1 VAINTENGD
10 KSGDKM
16 MSDVFVIGAGCSV
29 PYGFPTGTMLMQK
42 LKDFNYGDS
51 NVDSPSFRPPSYLFD
66 LYYELFGKY
75 QEYANLRKAG
85 GQYSFE
91 ADGIEVK
98 VSNKISETIAPF
110 AKSIRHS
117 MMVSTDEFLK
127 NRLGQEKSEEADFGK
142 RLIAREILMAE
153 KESENSY
160 VRGGEGKK
168 KEQRLGNIDWI
179 QHLLSLIDQQDNW
192 EEILKQTVFLT
203 FNYDR
208 VLEYCIFLYLTSD
221 KQYADADAQAFI
233 KEMQIHHVNG
243 FIGSLEEIP
252 FGAVEN
258 GKYQEIAKRMETV
271 WEKRQNRDESEK
283 EKYQGF
289 LKNAE
294 RVYFMG
300 FSYIPDN
307 LESIGIPRGAE
318 IIRNAK
324 VYATA
329 MGLSSQNRLRI
340 STYLDLMDFE
350 KRNEPEPMPEIEVQ
364 RTPFKNSIMRQQ
376 EYKQKEK
383 WAKDQIRNRRIR
395 YENRILKDASAVDLI
410 LDYYTLP

>member
-1 VAINTENGD
+1 MKNKPDI
-10 KSGDKM
+10 
-16 MSDVFVIGAGCSV
+16 FVVGVGCSV
-29 PYGFPTGTMLMQK
+29 SYGFPTGAMLMQN
-42 LKDFNYGDS
+42 LKNFDYGRKFPRDPNDS
-51 NVDSPSFRPPSYLFD
+51 SDIFLVD
-66 LYYELFGKY
+66 LYQEHFGYSSTDNKRQY
-75 QEYANLRKAG
+75 RKDYAWVLPYTEHENFYNQLM
-85 GQYSFE
+85 
-91 ADGIEVK
+91 DGIVL
-98 VSNKISETIAPF
+98 PF
-110 AKSIRHS
+110 SQSIRHS

-127 NRLGQEKSEEADFGK
+127 NRLSQEKSNEVDFGK
-142 RLIAREILMAE
+142 RLIAYEILMAE
-153 KESENSY
+153 QKS
-160 VRGGEGKK
+160 
-168 KEQRLGNIDWI
+168 RLWNIDWI
-179 QHLLSLIDQQDNW
+179 QHLLSRIDQQDDW

-208 VLEYCIFLYLTSD
+208 VLEYCVFLYLTSD
-221 KQYADADAQAFI
+221 KQYAEADAHAFI
-233 KEMQIHHVNG
+233 KEMQIFHVNG

-294 RVYFMG
+294 RVYFLG

-329 MGLSSQNRLRI
+329 MGLSSQNCLRI
-340 STYLDLMDFE
+340 STYLDLKDFE

-364 RTPFKNSIMRQQ
+364 RTGLMSDAMYRREYEKQ
-376 EYKQKEK
+376 ERA
-383 WAKDQIRNRRIR
+383 AKKQIRSRRIR

-410 LDYYTLP
+410 LDYYTLA

>member
-1 VAINTENGD
+1 
-10 KSGDKM
+10 
-16 MSDVFVIGAGCSV
+16 MSDIFIIGAGCSV
-29 PYGFPTGTMLMQK
+29 PYGFPTGRDLMQS
-42 LKDFNYGDS
+42 LKNFNYGRKFPRSTYDTS
-51 NVDSPSFRPPSYLFD
+51 DIFLVD
-66 LYYELFGKY
+66 LYQEHFGYSSTDNKRQY
-75 QEYANLRKAG
+75 GKDYAWVLPDTEHENF
-85 GQYSFE
+85 Y
-91 ADGIEVK
+91 
-98 VSNKISETIAPF
+98 NKLMDEIVLPF
-110 AKSIRHS
+110 SRSVQNS

-127 NRLGQEKSEEADFGK
+127 NRLDQKQSEQANFGK
-142 RLIAREILMAE
+142 RLIAYEILKAE
-153 KESENSY
+153 QKSLKQPSIS
-160 VRGGEGKK
+160 KK
-168 KEQRLGNIDWI
+168 ISKPSNDKWLGNIDWM
-179 QHLLSLIDQQDNW
+179 QHLLSLIDQQSNW

-208 VLEYCIFLYLTSD
+208 VLEYCIFLYLISD
-221 KQYADADAQAFI
+221 KQYVVADAHGFI
-233 KEMQIHHVNG
+233 KEMQIYHVNG
-243 FIGSLEEIP
+243 FIGPLEEIP

-289 LKNAE
+289 LKNAQ

-307 LESIGIPRGAE
+307 LESIGINRRAE
-318 IIRNAK
+318 IIQDAE

-340 STYLDLMDFE
+340 SAYLDLKDFE

-364 RTPFKNSIMRQQ
+364 RGPFMTDIMYQQ
-376 EYKQKEK
+376 EYEKQERA
-383 WAKDQIRNRRIR
+383 AKKQIRSRRIR

-410 LDYYTLP
+410 LDYYTFQ

>member
-1 VAINTENGD
+1 
-10 KSGDKM
+10 
-16 MSDVFVIGAGCSV
+16 MSDVFIIGAGCSV
-29 PYGFPTGTMLMQK
+29 PYGFPTGAMLMEK
-42 LKDFNYGDS
+42 LKKFNYKDRIEYTAQHLL
-51 NVDSPSFRPPSYLFD
+51 DRHYLFD
-66 LYYELFGKY
+66 LYPERLSITYD
-75 QEYANLRKAG
+75 EYINKASQISG
-85 GQYSFE
+85 YNTRLNSEKQTVNN
-91 ADGIEVK
+91 I
-98 VSNKISETIAPF
+98 VSSIAKDF

-127 NRLGQEKSEEADFGK
+127 NRLGQKQNEQADFGK
-142 RLIAREILMAE
+142 RLIAYEILKAE
-153 KESENSY
+153 HEST
-160 VRGGEGKK
+160 KPLK
-168 KEQRLGNIDWI
+168 DKWLGNIDWI
-179 QHLLSLIDQQDNW
+179 QHLLSRIDQQDNW

-221 KQYADADAQAFI
+221 KQYADADAHSFI

-271 WEKRQNRDESEK
+271 WEKRQNRDETEK
-283 EKYQGF
+283 AKYQEF
-289 LKNAE
+289 LKSAQ

-329 MGLSSQNRLRI
+329 MGLSPQNRLRI
-340 STYLDLMDFE
+340 STYLDLKDFE

-364 RTPFKNSIMRQQ
+364 YQPFKNSIMRQQ

-383 WAKDQIRNRRIR
+383 WAKDQIRSRRIR

-410 LDYYTLP
+410 LDYYTLA

>member
-1 VAINTENGD
+1 
-10 KSGDKM
+10 
-16 MSDVFVIGAGCSV
+16 MSDVFIIGAGCSV
-29 PYGFPTGTMLMQK
+29 PYGFPTGAMLMQK
-42 LKDFNYGDS
+42 LKNFNYGDS
-51 NVDSPSFRPPSYLFD
+51 NIDSPSFRPPSYLFD

-91 ADGIEVK
+91 ADGIEVM
-98 VSNKISETIAPF
+98 VSNKISETIAHF

-168 KEQRLGNIDWI
+168 KEQWLGNIDWI
-179 QHLLSLIDQQDNW
+179 QHLLSRIDQQSNW

-221 KQYADADAQAFI
+221 KQYADADAHAFI
-233 KEMQIHHVNG
+233 KEMQIFHVNG
-243 FIGSLEEIP
+243 FIGPLEKIP
-252 FGAVEN
+252 FGAVGN

-271 WEKRQNRDESEK
+271 WEKREKHDESEK
-283 EKYQGF
+283 AKYREF
-289 LKNAE
+289 LKNAQ

-300 FSYIPDN
+300 FSYIPGN
-307 LESIGIPRGAE
+307 LESIGIPRDAK
-318 IIRNAK
+318 IIQNAK

-329 MGLSSQNRLRI
+329 MGLSPQNRLRI

-364 RTPFKNSIMRQQ
+364 YQPFKNSIMRQQ
-376 EYKQKEK
+376 EYKQNEK
-383 WAKDQIRNRRIR
+383 WAKDQIRSRRIR

-410 LDYYTLP
+410 LDYYTLA

>member
-1 VAINTENGD
+1 
-10 KSGDKM
+10 
-16 MSDVFVIGAGCSV
+16 MSDVFIIGAGCSV
-29 PYGFPTGTMLMQK
+29 PYGFPTGAMLMQK
-42 LKDFNYGDS
+42 LKNFNYGRKFPRDGDS
-51 NVDSPSFRPPSYLFD
+51 TSDIFLVD
-66 LYYELFGKY
+66 LYQEHFGY
-75 QEYANLRKAG
+75 SSVDNRR
-85 GQYSFE
+85 QYGK
-91 ADGIEVK
+91 DYTWVLPY
-98 VSNKISETIAPF
+98 SEHEDLYNRLMDEIVLPF
-110 AKSIRHS
+110 SQSIRHS

-127 NRLGQEKSEEADFGK
+127 NRLGQKQNEQADFGK
-142 RLIAREILMAE
+142 RLIAYEILKAE
-153 KESENSY
+153 QAS
-160 VRGGEGKK
+160 
-168 KEQRLGNIDWI
+168 RLGNIDWI
-179 QHLLSLIDQQDNW
+179 QHLLSRIDQQPNW
-192 EEILKQTVFLT
+192 KEILKQTVFLT

-221 KQYADADAQAFI
+221 KQYSDADAHSFI
-233 KEMQIHHVNG
+233 KEMQIFHVNG
-243 FIGSLEEIP
+243 FIGSLEEIS

-294 RVYFMG
+294 RVYFLG

-340 STYLDLMDFE
+340 SSYLDLRDFE
-350 KRNEPEPMPEIEVQ
+350 KRNEPDSMPDIEVQ
-364 RTPFKNSIMRQQ
+364 RSPLMTGAMYQQ
-376 EYKQKEK
+376 ECEQKENI
-383 WAKDQIRNRRIR
+383 AKALVNLRRMHL
-395 YENRILKDASAVDLI
+395 ENRILKDASAVDLI
-410 LDYYTLP
+410 LDYYTLA

>member
-1 VAINTENGD
+1 
-10 KSGDKM
+10 
-16 MSDVFVIGAGCSV
+16 MSDVFIIGAGCSV
-29 PYGFPTGTMLMQK
+29 PYGFPTGAMLMQK
-42 LKDFNYGDS
+42 LKNFDYGEKLPRNDEYPIGDLFLVNLYQERFGYS
-51 NVDSPSFRPPSYLFD
+51 IANNIGLHGSKYAWSLPSTKDED
-66 LYYELFGKY
+66 LYNQLMDEIVL
-75 QEYANLRKAG
+75 
-85 GQYSFE
+85 
-91 ADGIEVK
+91 
-98 VSNKISETIAPF
+98 PF
-110 AKSIRHS
+110 SQSIRHS

-127 NRLGQEKSEEADFGK
+127 NRLGQKQNEQADFGK
-142 RLIAREILMAE
+142 RLIAYEILKAE
-153 KESENSY
+153 QAS
-160 VRGGEGKK
+160 
-168 KEQRLGNIDWI
+168 RLGNIDWI
-179 QHLLSLIDQQDNW
+179 QHLLSRIDQQSNW

-221 KQYADADAQAFI
+221 KQYADADAHSFI
-233 KEMQIHHVNG
+233 KEMQIFHVNG

-271 WEKRQNRDESEK
+271 WEKRRNRDESEK

-294 RVYFMG
+294 RVYFLG

-340 STYLDLMDFE
+340 STYLDLKDFE
-350 KRNEPEPMPEIEVQ
+350 KRNEPEPMPEIEIRRTGLMSDAYYQ
-364 RTPFKNSIMRQQ
+364 REYENQ
-376 EYKQKEK
+376 EKI
-383 WAKDQIRNRRIR
+383 AKTLAKLRREH

-410 LDYYTLP
+410 LDYYTFQ

>member
-1 VAINTENGD
+1 
-10 KSGDKM
+10 
-16 MSDVFVIGAGCSV
+16 MSDIFIIGAGCSV
-29 PYGFPTGTMLMQK
+29 PYGFPTGAMLMQK
-42 LKDFNYGDS
+42 LKDFNYGDN

-75 QEYANLRKAG
+75 QEYANLRKADE
-85 GQYSFE
+85 QLAFHVENITS
-91 ADGIEVK
+91 K
-98 VSNKISETIAPF
+98 KICETIVPF

-127 NRLGQEKSEEADFGK
+127 NRLGQQQNEQADFGK
-142 RLIAREILMAE
+142 RLIAREILVAE
-153 KESENSY
+153 RESEKQFSY
-160 VRGGEGKK
+160 EDGKRISK
-168 KEQRLGNIDWI
+168 KYWLGNIDWI
-179 QHLLSLIDQQDNW
+179 QHLLSQIDQQSNW

-221 KQYADADAQAFI
+221 KQYADADAHAFI
-233 KEMQIHHVNG
+233 KDMKIFHVNG

-283 EKYQGF
+283 EKYQEI

-294 RVYFMG
+294 RVYFLG

-307 LESIGIPRGAE
+307 LESIGISRGAE

-340 STYLDLMDFE
+340 STYLDLKDFE

-364 RTPFKNSIMRQQ
+364 RTGLMSDAMYRREYEKQ
-376 EYKQKEK
+376 ERA
-383 WAKDQIRNRRIR
+383 AKKQIRSRRIR

-410 LDYYTLP
+410 LDYYTFS

>member
-1 VAINTENGD
+1 MAINLKNGD

-16 MSDVFVIGAGCSV
+16 MSDVFIIGAGCSV
-29 PYGFPTGTMLMQK
+29 PYGFPTGAMLMQK
-42 LKDFNYGDS
+42 LKNFNYGDS

-85 GQYSFE
+85 GQYSYV
-91 ADGIEVK
+91 ADGIEIK
-98 VSNKISETIAPF
+98 ISNKIRETIFPF

-127 NRLGQEKSEEADFGK
+127 NRLSQEKSEEADFGK
-142 RLIAREILMAE
+142 RLIAREILDAE
-153 KESENSY
+153 RESEVQYDSENGI
-160 VRGGEGKK
+160 VKTKK
-168 KEQRLGNIDWI
+168 YWLWNIDWI
-179 QHLLSLIDQQDNW
+179 QHLLSRIDQQSNW

-221 KQYADADAQAFI
+221 KQYADAAAYAFI
-233 KEMQIHHVNG
+233 KELQILHVNG

-271 WEKRQNRDESEK
+271 WEKRRNRDESEK

-289 LKNAE
+289 LKNAQ

-340 STYLDLMDFE
+340 STYLDLKDFE
-350 KRNEPEPMPEIEVQ
+350 KRNEPEPMPEI
-364 RTPFKNSIMRQQ
+364 
-376 EYKQKEK
+376 
-383 WAKDQIRNRRIR
+383 
-395 YENRILKDASAVDLI
+395 ENRILKDASAVDLI
-410 LDYYTLP
+410 LDYYTLA

>member
-1 VAINTENGD
+1 
-10 KSGDKM
+10 
-16 MSDVFVIGAGCSV
+16 MSDVFIIGAGCSV
-29 PYGFPTGTMLMQK
+29 PYGFPTGAMLMQN
-42 LKDFNYGDS
+42 LKDFEYGGYNLDNQYFS
-51 NVDSPSFRPPSYLFD
+51 PPSYLFD
-66 LYYELFGKY
+66 LYHELFGKY

-91 ADGIEVK
+91 ADSIEVK
-98 VSNKISETIAPF
+98 VSNKMRETILPF

-127 NRLGQEKSEEADFGK
+127 NRLSQEKLNEADFGK
-142 RLIAREILMAE
+142 RLIAQEILIAE
-153 KESENSY
+153 KESEY
-160 VRGGEGKK
+160 PYTRGPERKK
-168 KEQRLGNIDWI
+168 KEQCVDNIDWI
-179 QHLLSLIDQQDNW
+179 QHLLSRIDQQSNW
-192 EEILKQTVFLT
+192 DEILKQTVFLT

-208 VLEYCIFLYLTSD
+208 VLEYCIFLYLASD
-221 KQYADADAQAFI
+221 KQYADADAHAFI
-233 KEMQIHHVNG
+233 KEMQIFHVNG

-283 EKYQGF
+283 EKYQDF

-294 RVYFMG
+294 RVYFLG

-340 STYLDLMDFE
+340 STYLDLKDFE

-364 RTPFKNSIMRQQ
+364 RGPFKNSVMRQQ

>member
-1 VAINTENGD
+1 
-10 KSGDKM
+10 M

-42 LKDFNYGDS
+42 LKNFNYGDN

-85 GQYSFE
+85 GQYSYVADSIE
-91 ADGIEVK
+91 AKI
-98 VSNKISETIAPF
+98 SNKIHETIVLF
-110 AKSIRHS
+110 AQSIRHS

-168 KEQRLGNIDWI
+168 KEQWLGNIDWI
-179 QHLLSLIDQQDNW
+179 QHLLSRIDQQDNW
-192 EEILKQTVFLT
+192 KEILKQTVFLT

-208 VLEYCIFLYLTSD
+208 VLEYCLFLYLTSD
-221 KQYADADAQAFI
+221 KQYADAAAHAFI
-233 KEMQIHHVNG
+233 KDMKIFHVNG
-243 FIGSLEEIP
+243 FIGPLEKIP
-252 FGAVEN
+252 FGAVGN
-258 GKYQEIAKRMETV
+258 GKYQEIAKGMETV
-271 WEKRQNRDESEK
+271 WEKRRNRDESEK

-329 MGLSSQNRLRI
+329 MGLSSQNRLWI
-340 STYLDLMDFE
+340 SSYLDLMDFE

-364 RTPFKNSIMRQQ
+364 RQPYKTPFGYTQ
-376 EYKQKEK
+376 EYKQKEIF
-383 WAKDQIRNRRIR
+383 AKEQAKRRRVR

-410 LDYYTLP
+410 LDYYTLA

>member
-1 VAINTENGD
+1 
-10 KSGDKM
+10 
-16 MSDVFVIGAGCSV
+16 MSDVFIIGAGCSV

-42 LKDFNYGDS
+42 LKSFDYGTKFPRKNYSDGDIFL
-51 NVDSPSFRPPSYLFD
+51 VD
-66 LYYELFGKY
+66 LYQEHFG
-75 QEYANLRKAG
+75 
-85 GQYSFE
+85 YSST
-91 ADGIEVK
+91 D
-98 VSNKISETIAPF
+98 NKIEYQSDYAMVLPYPEDEKLYNQLMDAIVLPF
-110 AKSIRHS
+110 SRSIRHS

-127 NRLGQEKSEEADFGK
+127 NRLGQKQNEQADFGK
-142 RLIAREILMAE
+142 RLIAYEILKAE
-153 KESENSY
+153 QAS
-160 VRGGEGKK
+160 
-168 KEQRLGNIDWI
+168 RLWNIDWI
-179 QHLLSLIDQQDNW
+179 QHLLSRIDQQPNW

-221 KQYADADAQAFI
+221 KQYADADAHSFI

-271 WEKRQNRDESEK
+271 WEKRQNRDETEK
-283 EKYQGF
+283 AKYQEF
-289 LKNAE
+289 LKSAQ

-340 STYLDLMDFE
+340 STYLDLKDFE

-364 RTPFKNSIMRQQ
+364 RGPFMTDIMYRQ
-376 EYKQKEK
+376 EYEKQERA
-383 WAKDQIRNRRIR
+383 AKDQIRSRRIR

>member
-1 VAINTENGD
+1 
-10 KSGDKM
+10 
-16 MSDVFVIGAGCSV
+16 MSDVFIIGAGCSV
-29 PYGFPTGTMLMQK
+29 PYGFPTGAMLMQK
-42 LKDFNYGDS
+42 LKNFNYGRKFPRDGDS
-51 NVDSPSFRPPSYLFD
+51 TSDIFLVD
-66 LYYELFGKY
+66 LYQEHFGY
-75 QEYANLRKAG
+75 SSADNRR
-85 GQYSFE
+85 QYGK
-91 ADGIEVK
+91 DYTWVLPY
-98 VSNKISETIAPF
+98 SEHEDLYNRLMDEIVLPF
-110 AKSIRHS
+110 SQSIRRS

-127 NRLGQEKSEEADFGK
+127 NRLSQEKSEEADFGK
-142 RLIAREILMAE
+142 RLIAREILDAE
-153 KESENSY
+153 RESEVQYDSENGI
-160 VRGGEGKK
+160 VKTKK
-168 KEQRLGNIDWI
+168 YWLGNIDWI
-179 QHLLSLIDQQDNW
+179 QHLLSHIDQQPNW
-192 EEILKQTVFLT
+192 EEILKETVFLT

-221 KQYADADAQAFI
+221 KQYADAAAHAFI
-233 KEMQIHHVNG
+233 KDMKIHHVNG

-294 RVYFMG
+294 RVYFLG

-307 LESIGIPRGAE
+307 LESIGISRGAG

-329 MGLSSQNRLRI
+329 MGLSSQKRQEI
-340 STYLDLMDFE
+340 SLYLDLMDFE
-350 KRNEPEPMPEIEVQ
+350 KLNEPEPKPEIEVQ
-364 RTPFKNSIMRQQ
+364 YQPFKNSIMRQQ

-383 WAKDQIRNRRIR
+383 LAKDQIRSRRIR

-410 LDYYTLP
+410 LDYYTLA

>member
-1 VAINTENGD
+1 
-10 KSGDKM
+10 
-16 MSDVFVIGAGCSV
+16 
-29 PYGFPTGTMLMQK
+29 
-42 LKDFNYGDS
+42 
-51 NVDSPSFRPPSYLFD
+51 
-66 LYYELFGKY
+66 
-75 QEYANLRKAG
+75 
-85 GQYSFE
+85 
-91 ADGIEVK
+91 
-98 VSNKISETIAPF
+98 
-110 AKSIRHS
+110 

-127 NRLGQEKSEEADFGK
+127 NRLGQKQNEQADFGK
-142 RLIAREILMAE
+142 RLIAYEILKAE
-153 KESENSY
+153 QAS
-160 VRGGEGKK
+160 
-168 KEQRLGNIDWI
+168 RLGNIDWI
-179 QHLLSLIDQQDNW
+179 QHLLSQIDQQSNW

-221 KQYADADAQAFI
+221 KQYADADAHAFI

-283 EKYQGF
+283 EKYQRF
-289 LKNAE
+289 LKNAQ

-340 STYLDLMDFE
+340 STYLDLRDFE
-350 KRNEPEPMPEIEVQ
+350 KRNEPDSMPDIEVQ
-364 RTPFKNSIMRQQ
+364 RSPLMTGAMYQQ
-376 EYKQKEK
+376 KCEQKENI
-383 WAKDQIRNRRIR
+383 AKALVNLRRMHL
-395 YENRILKDASAVDLI
+395 ENRILKDASAVDLI